1 MKPVEILKELIKFRS
16 LTPHEDGAFNYI
28 SMLLGDFN
36 ESRFELNGV
45 TNVLFSKRFSDGP
58 HLCFAGHID
67 VVPPGEGWASD
78 PFVPVESDGFIYGRG
93 AQDMKSGIAATI
105 CALASAQSF
114 GGTLS
119 LLLTS
124 DEEGESIYGTKEM
137 LAKLRE
143 EGLLP
148 DFAVVAEP
156 SCEVRFGDTIK
167 IGRRGS
173 INAAL
178 TITGTHGHAAY
189 PAKCINPAHILAPA
203 LARLAG
209 HDLDD
214 GDESFAPSKIVITD
228 IRGGTE
234 VANITPKDVRVMF
247 NIRGGINLKLDE
259 IRDYVLALFGVNA
272 ENALCSESESF
283 GKREMSCTAQL
294 KEGASLSLTLKS
306 ASKPFLTDKNSKIVQ
321 RLSASVQKICGAAPE
336 LNTAG
341 GTSDARYFA
350 ELGVQTAEFGVRN
363 DRVHQINE
371 RVETGDVENLAKIFS
386 DLIANFNA
394 AENEADR

>member
-93 AQDMKSGIAATI
+93 AQDMKSGIAAAI

-114 GGTLS
+114 DGTLS

-124 DEEGESIYGTKEM
+124 DEEGEGIYGTKEM

-148 DFAVVAEP
+148 DFAIVAEP

-173 INAAL
+173 VNAAL

-234 VANITPKDVRVMF
+234 VVNITPKDVRVMF
-247 NIRGGINLKLDE
+247 NVRGGINLKLDE
-259 IRDYVLALFGVNA
+259 IRDYVLELFGVSA

-294 KEGASLSLTLKS
+294 EGASLSLVLKS

-350 ELGVQTAEFGVRN
+350 EFGVQTAEFGVRN

-394 AENEADR
+394 AEDEVSR